1 MNLDWWTD
9 GLTEICEQFQLDLSC
24 LVDGELDELAAV
36 RAMAHLE
43 ECQCCREFF
52 DDTRVQLCLHRDM
65 AEPDQL
71 LERYRALTGLTPS
84 EEVEALELTHRLSTI
99 FYQLGKAYVLSAT
112 DPSFRE
118 RAFEKA
124 VALETV
130 QTRGRGFV
138 DGVLSRDSRSNQ
150 GRVASQGRVD
160 WVQARHMLNGRLA
173 KIEDPLEKG
182 RRLLEEAITVDPSH
196 EEARLYLAYLH
207 SREGKR
213 TRAEKEFRRVFR
225 EASLLVNRGH
235 AAVQLAKLYVAEGEL
250 KRSLACYRWVRM
262 SGLMEQEQKFFF
274 VGFNTAVCYAELRQP
289 ERCVQAFRSAL
300 DHFPERI
307 GEFVE
312 YFANSSAELRA
323 TLESQPELVRSLY
336 ERCPELFHVPA
347 SPDLKDPSAGFDSET
362 GAGS

>member
-1 MNLDWWTD
+1 MNLEWWTD

-24 LVDGELDELAAV
+24 LVDGELDEPAAV

-43 ECQCCREFF
+43 DCKCCREFF
-52 DDTRVQLCLHRDM
+52 DDTRMQLCLHRDM

-71 LERYRALTGLTPS
+71 LERYRALTGLSPAA
-84 EEVEALELTHRLSTI
+84 EIEALELTHRLSTI

-124 VALETV
+124 VALDTE

-138 DGVLSRDSRSNQ
+138 DGVLSRDSRSNLER
-150 GRVASQGRVD
+150 GGVD
-160 WVQARHMLNGRLA
+160 WVHARHMLNGRLA

-207 SREGKR
+207 SREGKH

-225 EASLLVNRGH
+225 EASLPVNRGH
-235 AAVQLAKLYVAEGEL
+235 AAVQLAKLYAAEGEL
-250 KRSLACYRWVRM
+250 RRSLACYRWVRM
-262 SGLMEQEQKFFF
+262 SGLMETEEKFFV
-274 VGFNTAVCYAELRQP
+274 VGFNTAVCYADMRQP
-289 ERCVQAFRSAL
+289 ERCVEAFRDVL
-300 DHFPERI
+300 DRFPARVPEV
-307 GEFVE
+307 VE
-312 YFANSSAELRA
+312 LFATSVTELRA
-323 TLESQPELVRSLY
+323 ALESQPDLVKSLY
-336 ERCPELFHVPA
+336 EHCPELFQVPA
-347 SPDLKDPSAGFDSET
+347 QDSPEMTL
-362 GAGS
+362 GS